1 VRKGK
6 NFGQSIWDTKS
17 GAIGSIMRN
26 TLGSCGTPWELYG
39 KTWKQKKTKKIFFQ
53 FEIYTDYIFF
63 QLYIKIYGQFN
74 LSH

>member
-26 TLGSCGTPWELYG
+26 TLGSWGTPWELYG
-39 KTWKQKKTKKIFFQ
+39 KTLETEKNQKNI
-53 FEIYTDYIFF
+53 
-63 QLYIKIYGQFN
+63 
-74 LSH
+74 LSI